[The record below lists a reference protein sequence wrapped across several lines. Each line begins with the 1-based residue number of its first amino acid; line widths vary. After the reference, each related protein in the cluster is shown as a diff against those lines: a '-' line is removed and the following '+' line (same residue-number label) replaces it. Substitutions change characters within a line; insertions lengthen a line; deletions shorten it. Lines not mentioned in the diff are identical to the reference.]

1 MAKSVIVTA
10 DKVYYR
16 HRIGKIISIT
26 LTLLLLLLI
35 LVYVVLRIVYNG
47 GNFTVTLDSDKT
59 LKSSINIYES
69 LNDPTGK
76 NKLYADNVSFMDN
89 ISVKWLPENIDSE
102 SDGSHNGTNYIAYT
116 FYVENKGDE
125 DLNYWYKIV
134 VDDVVKSV
142 DRAVRVMVIE
152 NGQKTIYAKANEL
165 TGEPE
170 DNTIAFKN
178 DADGTIVLK
187 ERTDFNPD
195 IRDKFTIVIWIEGD
209 DPDCIDALIGG
220 EIKMHMDI
228 TEEHIK
234 EN

>member
-16 HRIGKIISIT
+16 HRIGKIISLSLI
-26 LTLLLLLLI
+26 LLLLLLI
-35 LVYVVLRIVYNG
+35 VIYVVLKVVYNG

-59 LKSSINIYES
+59 LKSGINIYES

-76 NKLYADNVSFMDN
+76 SKLYADNVSFMDN
-89 ISVKWLPENIDSE
+89 ISVKWLPENIDTE
-102 SDGSHNGTNYIAYT
+102 AEGSHNGTNYIAYT
-116 FYVENKGDE
+116 FYVENKGEE

-152 NGQKTIYAKANEL
+152 NGVKAVYAKANEL
-165 TGEPE
+165 TNAPE
-170 DNTIAFKN
+170 TDTIPFKEES
-178 DADGTIVLK
+178 DGTIILK
-187 ERTDFNPD
+187 ERTDFNPGD
-195 IRDKFTIVIWIEGD
+195 RDRYTIVVWIEGD